1 MRKEKKRLTCGTE
14 VLDRFCP
21 HCGQENIEPRE
32 PVGNLIAHFFK
43 DITHFDGK
51 FFQTLKRLATRP
63 GFLTREYALG
73 RRAHYVNPVRMY
85 VFTSFVFFLIFFS
98 IFTTGNDTFVNDI
111 RGEIKAPAEV
121 ASMDSSHLADYTRL
135 VNRQNG
141 KADQPMSMAEYKLFL
156 ETRKEKRKMHI
167 TSGRYKT
174 LQEFDSLNSA
184 GKVEEGWAA
193 RQAIRQALILKKK
206 YNDDA
211 SAIIRAIF
219 GKLLH
224 SLPQL
229 LFISLPLLAIML
241 KLLYMRRKE
250 YYYTDHAVFL
260 LHFYVYMF
268 LVMLV
273 IFGLNEIHWI
283 RGWIII
289 TVINTAISFY
299 LFYYL
304 YRAMKNFYRQGTG
317 KTLLKYF
324 LLLLGILVLVILLF
338 ILFLAFSFFT
348 I

>member
-1 MRKEKKRLTCGTE
+1 

-98 IFTTGNDTFVNDI
+98 IFNSGNGSFDVS
-111 RGEIKAPAEV
+111 GAVLIKDPAGVE
-121 ASMDSSHLADYTRL
+121 SMDSATRADYTRQ
-135 VNRQNG
+135 VNRLNG
-141 KADQPMSMAEYKLFL
+141 NPDQPMSMEAYRSFFEARQGKG
-156 ETRKEKRKMHI
+156 RMQI
-167 TSGRYKT
+167 TSGRYKSME
-174 LQEFDSLNSA
+174 EFDSLKRS
-184 GKVEEGWAA
+184 GQVDEGWAA
-193 RQAIRQALILKKK
+193 RMAIRQALVLKKK
-206 YNDDA
+206 YNDNTP
-211 SAIIRAIF
+211 AIIRAIF

-241 KLLYMRRKE
+241 KLLYVRRKE
-250 YYYTDHAVFL
+250 FYYTDHAVFL
-260 LHFYVYMF
+260 LHFYIYMF

-273 IFGLNEIHWI
+273 IFGLNEINWG
-283 RGWIII
+283 RAWAVS
-289 TVINTAISFY
+289 TVLKTAISFY

-304 YRAMKNFYRQGTG
+304 YRAMRNFYRQGAG

-338 ILFLAFSFFT
+338 VFFLAFSFFT